1 MKGPRDYAERL
12 SRDTSHVINFC
23 CRRRGRHADVRRA
36 CLRFLVNADLDALAF
51 LLDAIRE
58 RGSYGGR
65 ERRVNHRLRTA
76 LQTNHQRT
84 ALLARLRDERILGG
98 LTE

>member
-23 CRRRGRHADVRRA
+23 CRRRSRHADVRAA
-36 CLRFLVNADLDALAF
+36 CLRFLNVSDLDALAS
-51 LLDAIRE
+51 LLDAILT
-58 RGSYGGR
+58 RGCYGGR

-76 LQTNHQRT
+76 LQSNDQRI
-84 ALLARLRDERILGG
+84 ALLARLRDERISGG
-98 LTE
+98 YTK